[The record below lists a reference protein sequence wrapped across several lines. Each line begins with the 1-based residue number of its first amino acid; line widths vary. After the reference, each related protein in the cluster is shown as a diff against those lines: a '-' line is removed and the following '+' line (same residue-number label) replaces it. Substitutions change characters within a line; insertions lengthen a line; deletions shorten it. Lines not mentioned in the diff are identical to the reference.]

1 MGKYQKLALIAFFIL
16 YFIASIGFIG
26 CSKEQENQVP
36 SDIVLIPA
44 GEFQMGSDSGDAD
57 ERPVHT
63 VFLDAFY
70 IDKFEVTNAQYQKFV
85 EATGY
90 PVPSGKGYLYTG
102 DLLESFRPWDD
113 QAFNQP
119 NHPVVNVTWFEAKA
133 YCEWAGKRLPT
144 EAEWEK
150 AACGGLSG
158 KKYPWGDEEPDDT
171 RANFADKN
179 VEMSWANRSVDD
191 GHAYP
196 APVGSYQS
204 NGYGLYDMSGN
215 VWEWCADW
223 YDEAYYSQS
232 PKRNPKGP
240 LSGRHRVLK
249 GGSWYRASHTLRCA
263 ERVSDVPESRLNVTG
278 FRCAKDAR

>member
-1 MGKYQKLALIAFFIL
+1 M
-16 YFIASIGFIG
+16 G
-26 CSKEQENQVP
+26 CSEKAEEQP
-36 SDIVLIPA
+36 SADMVLIPA
-44 GEFQMGSDSGDAD
+44 GEFQMGSDNGDAD
-57 ERPVHT
+57 ERLVHT

-70 IDKFEVTNAQYQKFV
+70 IDKFEVTNAQYKKFV
-85 EATGY
+85 EATAH
-90 PVPSGKGYLYTG
+90 PSPSGKGYLYTG
-102 DLLESFRPWDD
+102 DLREIFKPWDD
-113 QAFNQP
+113 QSFNQP
-119 NHPVVNVTWFEAKA
+119 NQPVVNVTWFDAKA

-150 AACGGLSG
+150 AACAGLAG
-158 KKYPWGDEEPDDT
+158 KKYPWGDEEPDST
-171 RANFADKN
+171 KANFADKN

-191 GHAYP
+191 GYAYP
-196 APVGSYQS
+196 APVGSYQP

-223 YDEAYYSQS
+223 YDEAYYSRS

-240 LSGRHRVLK
+240 PSGRHRVLR

-263 ERVSDVPESRLNVTG
+263 ERVSDVSESRLNVTG